1 MYLVIKKQKSLVSEG
16 IIGELECLETSFCGK
31 VDYNQN
37 SYLFDIKQGGCLLD
51 LGIYNIAY
59 LDDYFKVPLDTVDVT
74 CKYHDCGV
82 DTYVKAIFKFLGN
95 KLVLLNVRWIEIK
108 KTRQY

>member
-1 MYLVIKKQKSLVSEG
+1 MEAMKTRFVPGYQEAKSLVSEG

-51 LGIYNIAY
+51 LGIYNIACY
-59 LDDYFKVPLDTVDVT
+59 NRDTRIH
-74 CKYHDCGV
+74 KM
-82 DTYVKAIFKFLGN
+82 A
-95 KLVLLNVRWIEIK
+95 
-108 KTRQY
+108 